1 MTRPRKTKAASA
13 AKPPAPEKGPK
24 LAERAV
30 VVDDNRKLGALL
42 GPLDRFAVRLEQKL
56 DVKVAR
62 RGNQLTVTGMTHEAD
77 AAVAALRALEA
88 RLDLTGELA
97 MADVDAAIKGALGG
111 EAGSPPGVIRTP
123 RKTIAARTRAQSD
136 YVDSLLRDDMTFGV
150 GPAGTGKTYLAV
162 AAAASFL
169 ATGQVERI
177 ILSRPAVEAGER
189 LGFLPGDMKEK
200 VDPYLRPLYDALNDC
215 MSAKEVARRME
226 QGDIEIAPL
235 AFMRGRTLAHSF
247 IILDEAQN
255 ATTMQMRMF
264 LTRFGEGSR
273 MAITGDPTQSDLPR
287 GQMSGL
293 EEALRVLE
301 GVEGITVSRFAETD
315 VVRHPL
321 VGRIVGAYGRADAAR
336 HAAS

>member
-1 MTRPRKTKAASA
+1 MTRGKSRQPA
-13 AKPPAPEKGPK
+13 AKTPK
-24 LAERAV
+24 ANVERAV

-56 DVKVAR
+56 DVRVAR
-62 RGNQLTVTGMTHEAD
+62 RGNQLTVSGAAHDAD

-88 RLDLTGELA
+88 RLDLTGELSLP
-97 MADVDAAIKGALGG
+97 DVDAAIRGALHGD
-111 EAGSPPGVIRTP
+111 AGVPSGVIRTP
-123 RKTIAARTRAQSD
+123 RRTIAARGRAQAD
-136 YVDSLLRDDMTFGV
+136 YVDALLREEMVFGL

-169 ATGQVERI
+169 AAGQVERI

-200 VDPYLRPLYDALNDC
+200 VDPYLRPLYDALHDC
-215 MSAKEVARRME
+215 MPAKDVQRRIE
-226 QGDIEIAPL
+226 SGDIEIAPL

-255 ATTMQMRMF
+255 ATPMQMRMF

-273 MAITGDPTQSDLPR
+273 MAVTGDPSQSDLPR
-287 GQMSGL
+287 GQISGL
-293 EEALRVLE
+293 DEAVRILE
-301 GVEGITVSRFAETD
+301 GVDGVVMRRFSAED

-321 VGRIVGAYGRADAAR
+321 VGRIVRAYERADAG
-336 HAAS
+336 

>member
-1 MTRPRKTKAASA
+1 MTRKQKAAA
-13 AKPPAPEKGPK
+13 APAPQQAGV
-24 LAERAV
+24 ERNV
-30 VVDDNRKLGALL
+30 VVNDNRKLGALL

-56 DVKVAR
+56 DVRVAR
-62 RGNQLTVTGMTHEAD
+62 RGNQLTVSGAAHEAD

-97 MADVDAAIKGALGG
+97 MADVDAAIKDSLHGDG
-111 EAGSPPGVIRTP
+111 GSPPGIIRTP
-123 RKTIAARTRAQSD
+123 RRTIAARGRAQAD
-136 YVDSLLRDDMTFGV
+136 YVDALLREEMVFGV

-169 ATGQVERI
+169 AAGQVERI

-215 MSAKEVARRME
+215 MPAKDVARRIE
-226 QGDIEIAPL
+226 TGEIEIAPL
-235 AFMRGRTLAHSF
+235 AFMRGRTLAHSYV
-247 IILDEAQN
+247 ILDEAQN
-255 ATTMQMRMF
+255 ATPMQMRMF

-273 MAITGDPTQSDLPR
+273 MAVTGDPTQSDLPR

-293 EEALRVLE
+293 EEALKILD
-301 GVEGITVSRFAETD
+301 GVKGVSIKRFAAAD

-321 VGRIVGAYGRADAAR
+321 VGRIVTAYERHGDSGA
-336 HAAS
+336 

>member
-1 MTRPRKTKAASA
+1 MTRKQKPKSA
-13 AKPPAPEKGPK
+13 AAPKEAPAPK
-24 LAERAV
+24 LAQRSV
-30 VVDDNRKLGALL
+30 VLDDNRKIGALL
-42 GPLDRFAVRLEQKL
+42 GPLDKFAVRIEQKL
-56 DVKVAR
+56 DVTVAR
-62 RGNQLTVTGMTHEAD
+62 RGNQLTISGLTEDAD

-88 RLDLTGELA
+88 RLDLTGEIAL
-97 MADVDAAIKGALGG
+97 ADVDAAIKGALQGD
-111 EAGSPPGVIRTP
+111 AGAPPGVIRTP
-123 RKTIAARTRAQSD
+123 RRTIAARTRAQSD
-136 YVDSLLRDDMTFGV
+136 YVDSLLRNEMIFGV

-162 AAAASFL
+162 AAAASML

-215 MSAKEVARRME
+215 LTPKEVARRME
-226 QGDIEIAPL
+226 NGEIEIAPL

-273 MAITGDPTQSDLPR
+273 MAITGDPSQSDLPR
-287 GQMSGL
+287 GTLSGL
-293 EEALRVLE
+293 AEALSILD
-301 GVEGITVSRFAETD
+301 GVEGVTVQRFAASD

-321 VGRIVGAYGRADAAR
+321 VGRIVGAYERHDAKAPR
-336 HAAS
+336 E

>member
-1 MTRPRKTKAASA
+1 MTRGRSGQPAKTPKASVD
-13 AKPPAPEKGPK
+13 
-24 LAERAV
+24 RAV

-56 DVKVAR
+56 DVRVAR
-62 RGNQLTVTGMTHEAD
+62 RGNQLTVTGAAHDAD

-97 MADVDAAIKGALGG
+97 LADVDAAIRSALQGDGGAP
-111 EAGSPPGVIRTP
+111 SGVIRTP
-123 RKTIAARTRAQSD
+123 RRTIAARGRAQAD
-136 YVDSLLRDDMTFGV
+136 YVDALLRDEMVFGL

-169 ATGQVERI
+169 AAGQVERI

-200 VDPYLRPLYDALNDC
+200 VDPYLRPLYDALHDC
-215 MSAKEVARRME
+215 MPAKDVQRRIE
-226 QGDIEIAPL
+226 SGEIEIAPL

-255 ATTMQMRMF
+255 ATPMQMRMF

-273 MAITGDPTQSDLPR
+273 MAVTGDPSQSDLPR
-287 GQMSGL
+287 GQLSGL
-293 EEALRVLE
+293 DEAVRVLE
-301 GVEGITVSRFAETD
+301 GVDGVTMKRFGAED

-321 VGRIVGAYGRADAAR
+321 VGRIVRAYERADAG
-336 HAAS
+336 

>member
-1 MTRPRKTKAASA
+1 MTKPRRPRSA
-13 AKPPAPEKGPK
+13 APAETKPETQ
-24 LAERAV
+24 RAV

-56 DVKVAR
+56 DVRVAR
-62 RGNQLTVTGMTHEAD
+62 RGNQLTVTGQAHEAD

-97 MADVDAAIKGALGG
+97 IADVDAAIKGALNGD
-111 EAGSPPGVIRTP
+111 AGSPSGVIRTP
-123 RKTIAARTRAQSD
+123 RRTIASRTRAQAE
-136 YVDSLLRDDMTFGV
+136 YVDALLRDDMTFGV

-169 ATGQVERI
+169 ASGQVERI
-177 ILSRPAVEAGER
+177 VLSRPAVEAGER

-200 VDPYLRPLYDALNDC
+200 VDPYLRPLYDALHDC
-215 MSAKEVARRME
+215 MPGKEVQRRIE
-226 QGDIEIAPL
+226 TGDIEIAPL
-235 AFMRGRTLAHSF
+235 AFMRGRTLAHSYV
-247 IILDEAQN
+247 ILDEAQN

-273 MAITGDPTQSDLPR
+273 MAITGDPSQSDLPR

-293 EEALRVLE
+293 SEALKVLD
-301 GVEGITVSRFAETD
+301 GVDGITISRFAAAD

-321 VGRIVGAYGRADAAR
+321 VGRIVNAYGRADEAGQR
-336 HAAS
+336 DD

>member
-1 MTRPRKTKAASA
+1 MTRGRSGQPAAKAAKTSV
-13 AKPPAPEKGPK
+13 
-24 LAERAV
+24 ERAV

-56 DVKVAR
+56 DVRVAR
-62 RGNQLTVTGMTHEAD
+62 RGNQLTVSGAAHDAD
-77 AAVAALRALEA
+77 AAVAALRAMEA
-88 RLDLTGELA
+88 RLDLTGELSA
-97 MADVDAAIKGALGG
+97 PDVDAAIKSALHGDSG
-111 EAGSPPGVIRTP
+111 VPSGVIRTP
-123 RKTIAARTRAQSD
+123 RRTIAARGRAQAEYID
-136 YVDSLLRDDMTFGV
+136 ALLRDEMVFGL

-169 ATGQVERI
+169 STGQVERI

-200 VDPYLRPLYDALNDC
+200 VDPYLRPLYDALHDC
-215 MSAKEVARRME
+215 MPAKDVQRRIE
-226 QGDIEIAPL
+226 SGEIEIAPL

-255 ATTMQMRMF
+255 ATPMQMRMF

-273 MAITGDPTQSDLPR
+273 MAVTGDPSQSDLPR
-287 GQMSGL
+287 GQISGL
-293 EEALRVLE
+293 EEAMRILD
-301 GVEGITVSRFAETD
+301 GVDGVTMKRFSADD

-321 VGRIVGAYGRADAAR
+321 VGRIVRAYEKADAGQA
-336 HAAS
+336 